1 MYCKA
6 KPVVMF
12 IWTPDSCS
20 RPHPKTITLY
30 DLIKLDEPAAKQNV
44 KRATETQVM

>member
-20 RPHPKTITLY
+20 PKTITLY

-44 KRATETQVM
+44 ERATETQVM